1 MSDHTPNQTSKF
13 RIKNCFGINDNA
25 RGTYNINSQIEFKA
39 TMLQSSLYDYSDAY
53 ILVKGT
59 ITIIRGPTGTDAAAR
74 QADEGNKGVTFKKH
88 HSLTA

>member
-1 MSDHTPNQTSKF
+1 MMHVERITSIVKLNL
-13 RIKNCFGINDNA
+13 KLQC
-25 RGTYNINSQIEFKA
+25 YSQV
-39 TMLQSSLYDYSDAY
+39 AY

-59 ITIIRGPTGTDAAAR
+59 ITITRGPTGTDAAAR